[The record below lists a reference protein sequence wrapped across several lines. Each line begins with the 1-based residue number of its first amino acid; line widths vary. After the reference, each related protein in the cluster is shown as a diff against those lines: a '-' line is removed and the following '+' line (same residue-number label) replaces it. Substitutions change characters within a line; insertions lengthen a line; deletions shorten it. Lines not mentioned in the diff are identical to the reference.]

1 MPPSAVATLRELAE
15 PLAAISLTHLSPE
28 TRQKLKDNELSINAY
43 PTGPGGLVFVGAP
56 RHQVPVEEDLA
67 LLLESAEQA
76 GIVWLLF
83 DDEGEVVDGLPT
95 FAPTDRDVGDNE

>member
-1 MPPSAVATLRELAE
+1 MPPPAVATLRELAE

-28 TRQKLKDNELSINAY
+28 TRQKLKDDELSVNAY

-56 RHQVPVEEDLA
+56 RHQVPIEEDLA
-67 LLLESAEQA
+67 LLFESAEQA

-95 FAPTDRDVGDNE
+95 FAPTDHDVGGDE